1 MIGDLPAHAL
11 AVGLDIGPEG
21 LICYRAP
28 GAGGEIY
35 EDVAR
40 EERLDYARQAVALRG
55 SLHALQEARR
65 GLAPREVEHL
75 CVRLDVGP
83 ADTEPDE
90 GTCRAVAFV
99 DREDLPLDEDHVV
112 RERRAS
118 LRQLRGETTTI
129 DDLLDHRPSDCLR
142 DLLPDETLLLCRR
155 GRLE

>member
-21 LICYRAP
+21 LVCYRAP

-65 GLAPREVEHL
+65 GLAPREVAHL
-75 CVRLDVGP
+75 RVRLDVGP

-99 DREDLPLDEDHVV
+99 GREGFHVARVHVGLQRRGYRRKV
-112 RERRAS
+112 RE
-118 LRQLRGETTTI
+118 QTTI
-129 DDLLDHRPSDCLR
+129 
-142 DLLPDETLLLCRR
+142 TKN
-155 GRLE
+155 

>member
-21 LICYRAP
+21 LVCYRAP

-83 ADTEPDE
+83 ADTLVPAARSDRTHLP
-90 GTCRAVAFV
+90 GCRC
-99 DREDLPLDEDHVV
+99 L
-112 RERRAS
+112 S
-118 LRQLRGETTTI
+118 LT
-129 DDLLDHRPSDCLR
+129 
-142 DLLPDETLLLCRR
+142 
-155 GRLE
+155 GRLVPKTPVSWPS